1 MKINLASSN
10 LNQTPLSWDKNLRNI
25 KNSIKLS
32 IKKNVDILCLPE
44 LSITGY
50 GCQDLF
56 FNKWF
61 IEKSDNLLVEI
72 SKICKSITVIVGLP
86 IFYKNKLY
94 NACCIIKNTEI
105 LGFFLKSNI
114 PNDGVHYEKR
124 WFSSWEFGKIEK
136 IKFNSIEYP
145 IGSIQLEY
153 NNDIT
158 LGFEICRDSWDNERP
173 ANYIKTKKH
182 LIIFNPIASHYAF
195 KKFEFRKDLVI
206 KSSKKF
212 NCTYLSVNLLGN
224 ESGKIIF
231 EGDSI
236 LAQKGKLLDVSKR
249 FSFEDFSI
257 NFNTINLEGNN
268 KNYNETS
275 TNIYEEFIDIFS
287 LSILDYLSKS
297 KLKGYGL
304 SLSGG
309 LDSSCIAILIY
320 EMVKRFIAKK
330 GSDQLIKRLNLK
342 EVKLTKNENKNH
354 KLIINKIL
362 YTAYQKS
369 ENSSKETQKSAKL
382 LSKFIGSKHYEW
394 EINEE
399 VDSVIK
405 KISSSTKKTY
415 SWDNNNIAL
424 QNIQARVR
432 SPFIW
437 FIANTNNLLLLS
449 TSNRSESSVGYSTM
463 DGDSSGS
470 ISPIAGIDKIFI
482 KKLLNYLIKKY
493 NYYPLKNVLNLKPSA
508 ELKPLHENQIDENDL
523 MPYEILNQ
531 IEKLAIKERL
541 SPAEIFLYLQ
551 KEMKIEKKLSKTYVK
566 KFYKKFSMNQWKRE
580 RTAPSFHF
588 DEFSVDSSL
597 WLRFPI
603 LSNNFEEELK
613 NL

>member
-10 LNQTPLSWDKNLRNI
+10 LNQTPLSWDKNLKNI

-61 IEKSDNLLVEI
+61 IKKSDNLLIEI
-72 SKICKSITVIVGLP
+72 SKICKSITVIVGHPL
-86 IFYKNKLY
+86 FHKNKLY
-94 NACCIIKNTEI
+94 NACCIIKNKEI
-105 LGFFLKSNI
+105 LGFFVKSNI

-136 IKFNSIEYP
+136 TKFNNIEYP

-153 NNDIT
+153 NNEIT

-173 ANYIKTKKH
+173 ANYIKTKKN

-195 KKFEFRKDLVI
+195 KKFDFRKKLVI

-212 NCTYLSVNLLGN
+212 NCTYMSVNLLGN

-257 NFNTINLEGNN
+257 NFNTINLKGIN
-268 KNYNETS
+268 KKYNEIP

-320 EMVKRFIAKK
+320 EMVKRFISKK
-330 GSDQLIKRLNLK
+330 GSDQLIKRLNLR
-342 EVKLTKNENKNH
+342 EVKLTKDENENH
-354 KLIINKIL
+354 KLIVNKIL
-362 YTAYQKS
+362 FTAYQKS

-382 LSKFIGSKHYEW
+382 LSKFIGSKHFEW
-394 EINEE
+394 EIDDE
-399 VDSVIK
+399 VESIIK

-415 SWDNNNIAL
+415 SWDNDNIAL

-437 FIANTNNLLLLS
+437 FIANTNSLLLLS

-482 KKLLNYLIKKY
+482 KNLLNYLIKKY

-508 ELKPLHENQIDENDL
+508 ELKPIHENQIDENDL

-551 KEMKIEKKLSKTYVK
+551 KEMKIEKKLSKNYVK

-603 LSNNFEEELK
+603 LSNNFKEELK

>member
-136 IKFNSIEYP
+136 IKFNNIEYP

-173 ANYIKTKKH
+173 ANYIKTKKN

-195 KKFEFRKDLVI
+195 NKFEFRKDLVI

-268 KNYNETS
+268 KNYNEIS

-405 KISSSTKKTY
+405 KISSSTKKKY

-531 IEKLAIKERL
+531 IEKLAIKERI

>member
-136 IKFNSIEYP
+136 IKFNNIEYP

-195 KKFEFRKDLVI
+195 NKFKFRKDLVI

-236 LAQKGKLLDVSKR
+236 LAQKGKLLDISKR

-405 KISSSTKKTY
+405 KISSSTKKKY

-531 IEKLAIKERL
+531 IEKLAIKERI

>member
-32 IKKNVDILCLPE
+32 IKKNVNILCLPE

-136 IKFNSIEYP
+136 IKFNNIEYP

-195 KKFEFRKDLVI
+195 NKFEFRKDLVI

-236 LAQKGKLLDVSKR
+236 LAQKGKLLDISKR

-342 EVKLTKNENKNH
+342 EVKLTKNENENH

-399 VDSVIK
+399 VESIIK
-405 KISSSTKKTY
+405 KISSSTKKKY

-437 FIANTNNLLLLS
+437 FIANTSNLLLLS

-531 IEKLAIKERL
+531 IEKLAIKERI

-551 KEMKIEKKLSKTYVK
+551 KEMKIEKKLSKTYMK

>member
-61 IEKSDNLLVEI
+61 IEKSDKLLVEI

-136 IKFNSIEYP
+136 IKFNNIEYP

-173 ANYIKTKKH
+173 ANYIKTKKN

-195 KKFEFRKDLVI
+195 NKFEFRKDLVI

-257 NFNTINLEGNN
+257 NFNTINLKGIN
-268 KNYNETS
+268 KKYNEIP

-320 EMVKRFIAKK
+320 EMVKRFISKK
-330 GSDQLIKRLNLK
+330 GSDQLIKRLNLR
-342 EVKLTKNENKNH
+342 EVKLTKDENENH
-354 KLIINKIL
+354 KLIVNKIL
-362 YTAYQKS
+362 FTAYQKS

-382 LSKFIGSKHYEW
+382 LSKFIGSKHFEW
-394 EINEE
+394 EIDDE
-399 VDSVIK
+399 VESIIK

-415 SWDNNNIAL
+415 SWNNNNIAL

-531 IEKLAIKERL
+531 IEKLAIKERI

-551 KEMKIEKKLSKTYVK
+551 KEMKIEKKLSKNYVK

>member
-10 LNQTPLSWDKNLRNI
+10 LNQTPLSWDKNLKNI
-25 KNSIKLS
+25 KKSIKLS
-32 IKKNVDILCLPE
+32 IKNNVEILCLPE

-61 IEKSDNLLVEI
+61 IKKSDNILIEI
-72 SKICKSITVIVGLP
+72 SNLCKSITVIIGHPL
-86 IFYKNKLY
+86 FHKEKLY
-94 NACCIIKNTEI
+94 NACCIIKNQEI
-105 LGFFLKSNI
+105 LGFFIKSNI

-124 WFSSWEFGKIEK
+124 WFNSWEFGKIEK
-136 IKFNSIEYP
+136 TIFNNIEYP

-153 NNDIT
+153 NKKIT
-158 LGFEICRDSWDNERP
+158 LGFEICRDSWDDERP
-173 ANYIKTKKH
+173 ANYIKTKKN

-195 KKFEFRKDLVI
+195 KKFDFRKNLVV

-212 NCTYLSVNLLGN
+212 DCTYMSVNLLGN

-236 LAQKGKLLDVSKR
+236 LAHKGKLLDVSKR

-257 NFNTINLEGNN
+257 NFNTINLEDSN
-268 KNYNETS
+268 KNYKEIS
-275 TNIYEEFIDIFS
+275 TNIYEEFIDVFS
-287 LSILDYLSKS
+287 LCILDYLSKS
-297 KLKGYGL
+297 KLKGYCL

-320 EMVKRFIAKK
+320 EMVRRYIAQK
-330 GSDQLIKRLNLK
+330 GSNHLIKRLDLK
-342 EVKLTKNENKNH
+342 EIKLTKDENKNQ
-354 KLIINKIL
+354 KLIVNKIL

-369 ENSSKETQKSAKL
+369 KNSSKETQDSAKL
-382 LSKFIGSKHYEW
+382 LSDFIGSKHYEW
-394 EINEE
+394 EIDEE
-399 VDSVIK
+399 VKSIIK
-405 KISSSTKKTY
+405 KISASTKKTY
-415 SWDNNNIAL
+415 SWDNDNIAL

-437 FIANTNNLLLLS
+437 FITNTNSLLLLS

-470 ISPIAGIDKIFI
+470 ISPIAGIDKVFI
-482 KKLLNYLIKKY
+482 KKLLNYLLKKY

-508 ELKPLHENQIDENDL
+508 ELKPINENQIDENDL

-531 IEKLAIKERL
+531 IEKLAIKDRL
-541 SPAEIFLYLQ
+541 SPEEIFLYLQ
-551 KEMKIEKKLSKTYVK
+551 KEMKIKKNQSKTYVK

-603 LSNNFEEELK
+603 LSNNFEEELN

>member
-136 IKFNSIEYP
+136 IKFNNIEYP

-173 ANYIKTKKH
+173 ANYIKTKKN

-195 KKFEFRKDLVI
+195 NKFEFRKDLVI

-268 KNYNETS
+268 KNYNEIS

-342 EVKLTKNENKNH
+342 EVKLTKNENENH

-382 LSKFIGSKHYEW
+382 LSKFIGAKHYEW
-394 EINEE
+394 EINQE

-405 KISSSTKKTY
+405 KISSSTKKKY

-482 KKLLNYLIKKY
+482 KNLLNYLIKKY
-493 NYYPLKNVLNLKPSA
+493 NYFPLKNVLNLKPSA

-531 IEKLAIKERL
+531 IEKLAIKERI

-551 KEMKIEKKLSKTYVK
+551 KEMKIEKKLSKTYMK

-603 LSNNFEEELK
+603 LSNNFKEELK

>member
-124 WFSSWEFGKIEK
+124 WFSSWEFGRIEK

-173 ANYIKTKKH
+173 ANYIKTKKN

-195 KKFEFRKDLVI
+195 NKFEFRKDLVI

-268 KNYNETS
+268 KNYNEIS

-405 KISSSTKKTY
+405 KISSSTKKKY

-531 IEKLAIKERL
+531 IEKLAIKERM

-551 KEMKIEKKLSKTYVK
+551 KEKKIEKKLSKTYVK

>member
-136 IKFNSIEYP
+136 IKFNNIEYP

-173 ANYIKTKKH
+173 ANYIKTKKN

-195 KKFEFRKDLVI
+195 NKFEFRKDLVI

-236 LAQKGKLLDVSKR
+236 LAQKGKLLDISKR

-268 KNYNETS
+268 KNYNEIS

-342 EVKLTKNENKNH
+342 EVKLTKDENKNH

-405 KISSSTKKTY
+405 KISSSTKKKY

-531 IEKLAIKERL
+531 IEKLAIKERI
-541 SPAEIFLYLQ
+541 SPAEISLYLQ

>member
-136 IKFNSIEYP
+136 IKFNNIEYP

-195 KKFEFRKDLVI
+195 NKFEFRKDLVI

-236 LAQKGKLLDVSKR
+236 LAQKGKLLDISKR

-399 VDSVIK
+399 VESVIK
-405 KISSSTKKTY
+405 KISSSTKKKY

-531 IEKLAIKERL
+531 IEKLAIKERI

>member
-136 IKFNSIEYP
+136 IKFNNIEYP

-173 ANYIKTKKH
+173 ANYIKTKKN

-195 KKFEFRKDLVI
+195 NKFEFRKDLVI

-405 KISSSTKKTY
+405 KISSSTKKKY

-531 IEKLAIKERL
+531 IEKLAIKERI

>member
-136 IKFNSIEYP
+136 IKFNNIEYP

-195 KKFEFRKDLVI
+195 NKFEFRKDLVI

-236 LAQKGKLLDVSKR
+236 LAHKGELLDISKR

-399 VDSVIK
+399 VESIIK
-405 KISSSTKKTY
+405 KISSSTKKKY

-531 IEKLAIKERL
+531 IEKLAIKERI

>member
-136 IKFNSIEYP
+136 IKFNNIEYP

-158 LGFEICRDSWDNERP
+158 IGFEICRDSWDNERP

-195 KKFEFRKDLVI
+195 NKFEFRKDLVI

-236 LAQKGKLLDVSKR
+236 LAHKGELLDISKR

-268 KNYNETS
+268 KKYNETS

-342 EVKLTKNENKNH
+342 EVKLTKDENKNH

-405 KISSSTKKTY
+405 KISSSTKKKY

-531 IEKLAIKERL
+531 IEKLAIKERI

>member
-124 WFSSWEFGKIEK
+124 WFSSWEFGRIEK

-173 ANYIKTKKH
+173 ANYIKTKKN

-195 KKFEFRKDLVI
+195 NKFEFRKDLVI

-268 KNYNETS
+268 KNYNEIS

-320 EMVKRFIAKK
+320 EMVKRFIEKK
-330 GSDQLIKRLNLK
+330 GSDQLIKRLNIK
-342 EVKLTKNENKNH
+342 EVKLTKDENKNH
-354 KLIINKIL
+354 KLIINNIL

-405 KISSSTKKTY
+405 KISSSTKKKY

-482 KKLLNYLIKKY
+482 KNLLNYLIKKY

-551 KEMKIEKKLSKTYVK
+551 KEKKIEKKLSKTYVK

>member
-10 LNQTPLSWDKNLRNI
+10 LNQTPLSWDKNLKNI

-32 IKKNVDILCLPE
+32 IEKNVDILCLPE

-61 IEKSDNLLVEI
+61 IKKSDNLLIEI
-72 SKICKSITVIVGLP
+72 SKICKSITVIVGHPL
-86 IFYKNKLY
+86 FHTNKLY
-94 NACCIIKNTEI
+94 NACCIIKNKEI
-105 LGFFLKSNI
+105 LGFFVKSNI

-124 WFSSWEFGKIEK
+124 WFSSWEFGNIEK
-136 IKFNSIEYP
+136 IKFNNKEYP

-153 NNDIT
+153 DNEIT
-158 LGFEICRDSWDNERP
+158 LGFEICRDSWDDERP
-173 ANYIKTKKH
+173 ANYIKTKKN

-195 KKFEFRKDLVI
+195 KKFDFRKDLVI

-212 NCTYLSVNLLGN
+212 NCTYMSVNLLGN

-257 NFNTINLEGNN
+257 NFNTIKLKGIN
-268 KNYNETS
+268 KKYNEIP

-320 EMVKRFIAKK
+320 EMVKRFISKK
-330 GSDQLIKRLNLK
+330 GSDQLIKRLNLR
-342 EVKLTKNENKNH
+342 EVKLTKDENENH
-354 KLIINKIL
+354 KLIVNKIL
-362 YTAYQKS
+362 FTAYQKS

-382 LSKFIGSKHYEW
+382 LSKFIGSKHFEW
-394 EINEE
+394 EIDDE
-399 VDSVIK
+399 VKSIIK

-415 SWDNNNIAL
+415 SWNNNNIAL

-482 KKLLNYLIKKY
+482 KNLLNYLIKKY

-508 ELKPLHENQIDENDL
+508 ELKPIHENQIDENDL

-603 LSNNFEEELK
+603 LSNNFKEELK

>member
-136 IKFNSIEYP
+136 IKFNNIEYP

-173 ANYIKTKKH
+173 ANYIKTKKN

-236 LAQKGKLLDVSKR
+236 LAQKGKLLDISKR

-268 KNYNETS
+268 KKYNETS

-330 GSDQLIKRLNLK
+330 GGDQLIKRLNLK
-342 EVKLTKNENKNH
+342 EIKLTKDENKNH

-405 KISSSTKKTY
+405 KISSSTKKKY

-482 KKLLNYLIKKY
+482 KKLLNYLLKKY

-531 IEKLAIKERL
+531 IEKLAIKERI

>member
-136 IKFNSIEYP
+136 IKFNNIEYP

-173 ANYIKTKKH
+173 ANYIKTKKN

-195 KKFEFRKDLVI
+195 NKFEFRKDLVI

-236 LAQKGKLLDVSKR
+236 LAQKGKLLDISKR

-405 KISSSTKKTY
+405 KISSSTKKKY

-482 KKLLNYLIKKY
+482 KKLLNYLLKKY

-531 IEKLAIKERL
+531 IEKLAIKERI

>member
-136 IKFNSIEYP
+136 IKFNNIEYP

-173 ANYIKTKKH
+173 ANYIKTKKN

-195 KKFEFRKDLVI
+195 NKFEFRKDLVI

-236 LAQKGKLLDVSKR
+236 LAHNGELLDISKR

-268 KNYNETS
+268 KNYNEIS

-405 KISSSTKKTY
+405 KISSSTKKKY

-531 IEKLAIKERL
+531 IEKLAIKERI